1 MATIL
6 ADTAKDRLMST
17 DSIIGAMVGMAQ
29 DRTQM
34 GIQTALIRNQT
45 QADQQVLQILDQAV
59 QSAPAPGTGLV
70 VDKRA

>member
-1 MATIL
+1 
-6 ADTAKDRLMST
+6 MST
-17 DSIIGAMVGMAQ
+17 DSIIGAMAGMAQ

-34 GIQTALIRNQT
+34 GIQTALIRDQN

-59 QSAPAPGTGLV
+59 QAAPAPGTGLV